1 MLAGD
6 IVYNHNVI
14 EGVRRGELE
23 EILCGALE
31 AVLGPETTT
40 TRLSNG
46 QAADT
51 LFRCLDLLVVTD
63 EQQARLKH
71 FLDEFDW
78 LK

>member
-6 IVYNHNVI
+6 IVYNHSVI

-40 TRLSNG
+40 RLSNG
-46 QAADT
+46 QVADT
-51 LFRCLDLLVVTD
+51 LFRCLDMLVVTD
-63 EQQARLKH
+63 EQQVKLKR